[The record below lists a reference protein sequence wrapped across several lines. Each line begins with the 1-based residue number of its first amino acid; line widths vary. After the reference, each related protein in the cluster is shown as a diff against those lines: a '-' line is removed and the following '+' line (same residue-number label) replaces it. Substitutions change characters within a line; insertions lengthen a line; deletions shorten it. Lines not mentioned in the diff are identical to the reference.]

1 MKRIICI
8 LAIVISIATVF
19 GGVGAYASYDGESLT
34 RGASFCE
41 VAEVNTL
48 LSADIATD
56 NSPLESDTAADNA
69 DAVLDKDDGEYTSS
83 GEYAESTEN
92 ESENGEVNNYNSSAN
107 EDANESDATGKN
119 PFESA
124 FEVVKAYAAEIL
136 CALTFVGSLV
146 LAYAYKRGLIPLLT
160 NGISAISGAVSRI
173 KESAERGEGK
183 TDALSKIVFER
194 LTDAESC
201 LDGIGKSLI
210 ELEERLD
217 DIKADKNEGKLLRTV
232 MSAQIDMLYSIFMTS
247 QLPQYQ
253 KDEVGERIAKMKE
266 ALATDEGE

>member
-1 MKRIICI
+1 M
-8 LAIVISIATVF
+8 
-19 GGVGAYASYDGESLT
+19 
-34 RGASFCE
+34 
-41 VAEVNTL
+41 
-48 LSADIATD
+48 
-56 NSPLESDTAADNA
+56 
-69 DAVLDKDDGEYTSS
+69 
-83 GEYAESTEN
+83 
-92 ESENGEVNNYNSSAN
+92 
-107 EDANESDATGKN
+107 
-119 PFESA
+119 
-124 FEVVKAYAAEIL
+124 
-136 CALTFVGSLV
+136 
-146 LAYAYKRGLIPLLT
+146 T